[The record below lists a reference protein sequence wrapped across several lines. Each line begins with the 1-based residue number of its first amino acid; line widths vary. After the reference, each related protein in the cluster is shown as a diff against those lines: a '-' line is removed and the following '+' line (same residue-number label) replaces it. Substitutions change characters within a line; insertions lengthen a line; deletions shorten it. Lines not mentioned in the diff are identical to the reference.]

1 MYGGDGG
8 VDGTAKT
15 LINAFFIIFCVFNQ
29 NSCNSIML

>member
-15 LINAFFIIFCVFNQ
+15 LIIAFLLYFVCLIKILVTV
-29 NSCNSIML
+29 